1 MQFSVLAAVVVGVAS
16 IVLGF
21 VWYGPLLFGKLWAK
35 LIGFTNDDLK
45 GGSPII
51 YLLPVIS
58 GIVMG
63 GVTSYLVLA
72 LGITAALDGIA
83 LGLLLGIGYVAT
95 SFATNYFFQRKS
107 IKLFLLDAGY
117 QVLNVVIAGLI
128 TALVR

>member
-21 VWYGPLLFGKLWAK
+21 IWYGPLLFGKLWAK
-35 LIGFTNDDLK
+35 LIGFTDEDLK
-45 GGSPII
+45 RGSPVM
-51 YLLPVIS
+51 YLLPVVS

-83 LGLLLGIGYVAT
+83 LGLLLGVGYITT
-95 SFATNYFFQRKS
+95 SFATNYFFQRKNVR
-107 IKLFLLDAGY
+107 LFLLDAGY

-128 TALVR
+128 TTLVR